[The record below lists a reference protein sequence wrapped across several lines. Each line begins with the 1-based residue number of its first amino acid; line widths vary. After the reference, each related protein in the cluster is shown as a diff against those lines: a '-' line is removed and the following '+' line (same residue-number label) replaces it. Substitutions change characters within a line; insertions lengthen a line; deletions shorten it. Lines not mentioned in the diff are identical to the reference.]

1 MKGIEGGDG
10 MEYAKVVSCV
20 EAAIEGEQAAPWAKA
35 CGCRWNVG
43 RSRAGDSL
51 LWNVKRKKME
61 RTIHYIRINRIS
73 YTGSKSSRLIS
84 NRSMPVS
91 DAKEMIL
98 RTSAKELLKHRPSW
112 LKDCVRISV
121 SAQDI
126 TTGEILYG
134 RTINIK
140 KKEEII

>member
-1 MKGIEGGDG
+1 
-10 MEYAKVVSCV
+10 ME
-20 EAAIEGEQAAPWAKA
+20 
-35 CGCRWNVG
+35 
-43 RSRAGDSL
+43 
-51 LWNVKRKKME
+51 RKKKKDGKDNN
-61 RTIHYIRINRIS
+61 IWINWVS
-73 YTGSKSSRLIS
+73 STGSKSSRLIS

-98 RTSAKELLKHRPSW
+98 RMSAKELLKHRPSW

-126 TTGEILYG
+126 TTGEVLYR
-134 RTINIK
+134 RTISIK

>member
-1 MKGIEGGDG
+1 
-10 MEYAKVVSCV
+10 
-20 EAAIEGEQAAPWAKA
+20 
-35 CGCRWNVG
+35 
-43 RSRAGDSL
+43 
-51 LWNVKRKKME
+51 ME
-61 RTIHYIRINRIS
+61 RTIHYIWINWVS
-73 YTGSKSSRLIS
+73 STGSKSSRLIS

-91 DAKEMIL
+91 DAD
-98 RTSAKELLKHRPSW
+98 W

-126 TTGEILYG
+126 TTGEVLYR